1 MTTTYRISELA
12 QQVGVPT
19 STLRFY
25 EDSGLLTA
33 DRTPSGY
40 RIYDQSAVD
49 RLAFIS
55 SAKLMGL
62 ALDEIRD
69 LLGAWQS
76 GVCDSVRT
84 QLAPLIDQQIT
95 DTEHRLAELSA
106 FADRLR
112 DVRSQLAGPAPA
124 GGCGPGCGCMIS
136 DTPPAVAPPRGVA
149 DLGLMDVSAAAV
161 PQESG
166 DDPAIAC
173 TLSPDDLGER
183 TLQWREVLGHARY
196 RRPVNTDAASVGV
209 EVGFDGDAA
218 LVSQLAYL
226 IAAEQQCCSFYDFTL
241 HVGGGAASVQVRA
254 PRAAEPLM
262 TSLFGESA

>member
-1 MTTTYRISELA
+1 MTTYRISELA
-12 QQVGVPT
+12 QRAGVPT

-40 RIYDQSAVD
+40 RIYDQGAVD

-76 GVCDSVRT
+76 GVCASVRT
-84 QLAPLIDQQIT
+84 QLAPMIDQQIT

-112 DVRSQLAGPAPA
+112 TVRSELAGPAPA
-124 GGCGPGCGCMIS
+124 GGCGPGCGCMIT
-136 DTPPAVAPPRGVA
+136 DTGPAAAPAPEVA
-149 DLGLMDVSAAAV
+149 DLGLTDVSVTACPSSADV
-161 PQESG
+161 G
-166 DDPAIAC
+166 PAIAC
-173 TLSPDDLGER
+173 TLSSDDLGER

-196 RRPVNTDAASVGV
+196 RRPVETDPASVGL
-209 EVGFDGDAA
+209 EIGFGSDAA
-218 LVSQLAYL
+218 LISQLAYL
-226 IAAEQQCCSFYDFTL
+226 IAAEQQCCSFYEFTL
-241 HVGGGAASVQVRA
+241 RIADGGASVQVRA
-254 PRAAEPLM
+254 PRDAQPLM
-262 TSLFGESA
+262 AELFGQVA